1 MERSQILVIAVVVAA
16 LALFGL
22 RFLSHDDVESAL
34 DGSPRRVGDLASV
47 RDGSGDSVG
56 SGLAGSGG
64 RAQPGGRLRPLGG
77 GASNEPGGRGG
88 AGGGS
93 GTAGDRRGGGSAA
106 LVGGGGARTGGG
118 VLGSS
123 GSVRGERGGGSAV
136 ALNSEVAGR
145 LAPRAQLKD
154 DLVESLSERPPTSN
168 DAVKPPDNGED
179 VALKVDKPDDIAPQA
194 GQGEDVKNPDDGG
207 DGLKITDRGR
217 IEFPNAGNA
226 GEAGTISFQVKPEW
240 SGADQS
246 DNALVQIRGEHQWN
260 NRLELVK
267 NGEFLRFIVTDDTGK
282 ETDISTR
289 ISNWQPGEQHDVRAS
304 WGEGT
309 TTLYIDGQVAGQ
321 NSYPGTVH
329 FSDGTPMFLGA
340 DWRGSNYAGANAT
353 LYDFTLNNNAT
364 HP

>member
-1 MERSQILVIAVVVAA
+1 MERAQILVIAVVVAA

-22 RFLSHDDVESAL
+22 RFFSHDDVESTLEA
-34 DGSPRRVGDLASV
+34 SPGRVGELASV
-47 RDGSGDSVG
+47 RDEIGDASGGAPGTAS
-56 SGLAGSGG
+56 G
-64 RAQPGGRLRPLGG
+64 RAQSARLRPLAGRS
-77 GASNEPGGRGG
+77 SNEPGGRTGG
-88 AGGGS
+88 VSGG
-93 GTAGDRRGGGSAA
+93 AGDRRGGGSA
-106 LVGGGGARTGGG
+106 LITGGG
-118 VLGSS
+118 VRGSGGVPGAS
-123 GSVRGERGGGSAV
+123 GSGRGERGSGGSGV
-136 ALNSEVAGR
+136 ALTNEAGGR

-154 DLVESLSERPPTSN
+154 DLVESLSERPPTMG
-168 DAVKPPDNGED
+168 DAAKPVDDAD

-194 GQGEDVKNPDDGG
+194 GQGEDVKKPDDGG

-226 GEAGTISFQVKPEW
+226 GEAGTISFQVKPDW
-240 SGADQS
+240 SGADQT

-329 FSDGTPMFLGA
+329 FSDGTPMFLGG
-340 DWRGSNYAGANAT
+340 DYRSSNYAGANAT
-353 LYDFTLNNNAT
+353 LYDFTLNNSAI